1 MSATQETP
9 TFPPAAVSP
18 SGQFGGREALPPG
31 PWTWTDNG
39 PIDRP
44 LGTGFVYLHDATGRR
59 IGTVWG
65 TPAEKVAIANLICE
79 ARDQFD
85 TAPQEDAVQ

>member
-1 MSATQETP
+1 MRGTQESQTVQSI
-9 TFPPAAVSP
+9 AADR
-18 SGQFGGREALPPG
+18 QFGSDDALPPA

-44 LGTGFVYLHDATGRR
+44 LGTGFVYLHDATGRK

-65 TPAEKVAIANLICE
+65 SPGEKVAIANLICE
-79 ARDQFD
+79 ARDQVSQAED
-85 TAPQEDAVQ
+85 TPVD

>member
-1 MSATQETP
+1 MSATQQSPTP
-9 TFPPAAVSP
+9 PPAAVSA
-18 SGQFGGREALPPG
+18 SGQFGSRGELPPG

-79 ARDQFD
+79 TRDQVE
-85 TAPQEDAVQ
+85 TPPKEDPVQ

>member
-1 MSATQETP
+1 MSTMQESP
-9 TFPPAAVSP
+9 TLPPAPVSA
-18 SGQFGGREALPPG
+18 SSQLGSRDALPPG

-65 TPAEKVAIANLICE
+65 TPAEKVSIANMICE
-79 ARDQFD
+79 TRDQVE
-85 TAPQEDAVQ
+85 TALQEEPVQ

>member
-1 MSATQETP
+1 MRATQENQATHSAP
-9 TFPPAAVSP
+9 ISAE
-18 SGQFGGREALPPG
+18 GQLGGAEALPPA

-44 LGTGFVYLHDATGRR
+44 LGTGFVYLHDATGRK

-65 TPAEKVAIANLICE
+65 SPEEKIAIANLICD
-79 ARDQFD
+79 ARDQVSQAQGPPVD
-85 TAPQEDAVQ
+85 

>member
-1 MSATQETP
+1 MSATQESP
-9 TFPPAAVSP
+9 APPSAAGSA
-18 SGQFGGREALPPG
+18 SGQFGSRGALPPG

-65 TPAEKVAIANLICE
+65 TPAEKVAIANMICE
-79 ARDQFD
+79 TREQVE
-85 TAPQEDAVQ
+85 TPTQEGPVQ